1 MVADIRVTITLV
13 IRDKVKKKKQ
23 KKDSKTIGSLQPTLL
38 AYKDQALRVLKKIS
52 TSFFSLLQNKN
63 SSLSWSYFSQKP

>member
-1 MVADIRVTITLV
+1 L
-13 IRDKVKKKKQ
+13 KKKLKGNKIKT

-38 AYKDQALRVLKKIS
+38 AYKGQALRVLKKIS